1 MFYFVL
7 YIIKIF
13 LMNSKEDN
21 IKLNSSNKTLYNK
34 GLIERSSEQLP
45 TRNAGSENKFLKIP
59 SYQLDLKPIEVIEPY
74 KPQIITF
81 ETIDE
86 FNLYYNRH
94 PEEFANMTTQKLN
107 MKYKIPGYRITQPA
121 NSERLK
127 LIKDYYKQRT
137 AEGCLSVAKGT
148 QEERQSNGFIDE
160 LINRIEYLEKQVEN
174 ITNFLTEQT
183 N

>member
-1 MFYFVL
+1 
-7 YIIKIF
+7 
-13 LMNSKEDN
+13 MNSKEDN

-127 LIKDYYKQRT
+127 LIKDYYKQRN
-137 AEGCLSVAKGT
+137 ENSDKHND
-148 QEERQSNGFIDE
+148 ERQNGGFIDE

-174 ITNFLTEQT
+174 ITNFLTKE
-183 N
+183 